1 MRITTLP
8 RPSAA
13 DTDPDSF
20 YPSSDGRPVGETPI
34 HFRNSLQLFD
44 MLEWRFAAEPQVYV
58 AGNMFVYYVPGDRLK
73 HVSPDLFVVFGVP
86 KNKRRKSYRIWEEG
100 KSPDLVVELTSVST
114 QEEDIDDKKWIYRDL
129 LKVREYILF
138 DPQAEYLDPALQ
150 GFRLQGSE
158 YVEMPMV
165 SGRLPSDVLGLH
177 FEASGEDLRLFDPA
191 TGRWLLTPQEVRE
204 QAADTATELDR
215 TTARLNQTATKLDQ
229 LTAERDQ
236 AIADRQRLE
245 AEMAELRRRIG
256 PSLS

>member
-1 MRITTLP
+1 
-8 RPSAA
+8 
-13 DTDPDSF
+13 
-20 YPSSDGRPVGETPI
+20 
-34 HFRNSLQLFD
+34 
-44 MLEWRFAAEPQVYV
+44 
-58 AGNMFVYYVPGDRLK
+58 
-73 HVSPDLFVVFGVP
+73 
-86 KNKRRKSYRIWEEG
+86 
-100 KSPDLVVELTSVST
+100 
-114 QEEDIDDKKWIYRDL
+114 
-129 LKVREYILF
+129 
-138 DPQAEYLDPALQ
+138 QAEYLDPALQ

-158 YVEMPMV
+158 YVEKPMV

-215 TTARLNQTATKLDQ
+215 TTARLNQTAAKLDQ